1 MDNITFYRRADDVAL
16 RQKKN
21 QINRR
26 NGNGNGNGN
35 GYGYGYGNGNEK
47 SEDRVI
53 SGRCYKPLC
62 LLGLAQS
69 QRRNLRA
76 ANFY

>member
-26 NGNGNGNGN
+26 NGNGSGN
-35 GYGYGYGNGNEK
+35 GYGYEK

-53 SGRCYKPLC
+53 SDHCYKSLC
-62 LLGLAQS
+62 LLGLAKS